1 MLVRQA
7 LHSLNVIVIILTG
20 ITNVFIKITYLIR
33 LIKVDL
39 LHTAFYLSYQ
49 VLQYIYFGTT
59 LTTDIFDRYN
69 VSNKVC
75 SYVVVWFFACLRK

>member
-7 LHSLNVIVIILTG
+7 GPSLNVIVIILTD

-33 LIKVDL
+33 FLKVDL
-39 LHTAFYLSYQ
+39 LHAAFYLSYQ

-59 LTTDIFDRYN
+59 LTNDIFDRYN

-75 SYVVVWFFACLRK
+75 RLL

>member
-7 LHSLNVIVIILTG
+7 LLSLNVIVIILTG

-33 LIKVDL
+33 FIKVDL

-75 SYVVVWFFACLRK
+75 SYVVVWFLRV